1 MCSLFQGRLKPVPI
15 YGTEVRFLLRV
26 MNYIYQCLK
35 EWSEGQFM
43 TPKGERIN
51 EEHDVIRK
59 WNQLHDVPMC
69 KSLRLK
75 ISIFCIMTPYSMV
88 KLNWCFGGTYLLH
101 DQGRR
106 TNQIKTSIKQVASDL
121 LPTYFILVDFHRI
134 TRRFIPK
141 IEFFIVTSLR
151 TSNLVLLSLDGP
163 CN

>member
-88 KLNWCFGGTYLLH
+88 KLN
-101 DQGRR
+101 
-106 TNQIKTSIKQVASDL
+106 
-121 LPTYFILVDFHRI
+121 
-134 TRRFIPK
+134 
-141 IEFFIVTSLR
+141 
-151 TSNLVLLSLDGP
+151 
-163 CN
+163 